1 MRLSEAVKRL
11 CECGIEN
18 ARHDAILIFEHFSG
32 IERQRLYFE
41 DVAVDSEE
49 LCRAIELRCQRH
61 PLQYII
67 GRVGFYRESYEVT
80 PDTLIPRQDT
90 EILVDLAVKNIPDGE
105 SFVDLCTG
113 SGCIAI
119 SVLNNTKNTRAV
131 AVDLSTS
138 AIEVA
143 KRNAIKNGVA
153 DRVDFRISD
162 VLTDEACGEFF
173 AVLSNPPYVTENAY
187 KALEPELYFE
197 PRLALV
203 ADDEGLAFYKV
214 IVKKYKN
221 KIKKDGFILFEIG
234 YDQGE
239 AIRKIAL
246 NEGMCA
252 EVIKDYSGCDRV
264 ALLRHGST
272 KE

>member
-1 MRLSEAVKRL
+1 MRLSEAVRRL

-41 DVAVDSEE
+41 DVEVHSEE

-67 GRVGFYRESYEVT
+67 GEVGFYRESYEVT

-153 DRVDFRISD
+153 KGS
-162 VLTDEACGEFF
+162 
-173 AVLSNPPYVTENAY
+173 ENALKNY
-187 KALEPELYFE
+187 KVGLVTNPSAINRQGYS
-197 PRLALV
+197 V
-203 ADDEGLAFYKV
+203 ADLLAAE
-214 IVKKYKN
+214 N
-221 KIKKDGFILFEIG
+221 
-234 YDQGE
+234 
-239 AIRKIAL
+239 AL
-246 NEGMCA
+246 
-252 EVIKDYSGCDRV
+252 I
-264 ALLRHGST
+264 
-272 KE
+272 